1 MLEQIYCNN
10 QKVNMDNYT
19 KHLLLN
25 ELDKLASSVD
35 IPIARTKDYHWI
47 LRNLMINNKS
57 NKTTEKILQICKLLQ
72 KGE

>member
-25 ELDKLASSVD
+25 ELDKLTSSVD